1 MSMGEFEFNR
11 KEVQPSWMMPH
22 MWRSNLTGWRP
33 HMRINK
39 NSDYSAWVEVSCVVY

>member
-1 MSMGEFEFNR
+1 MPMGDMRFN
-11 KEVQPSWMMPH
+11 EEQHQPSWMMPH

-39 NSDYSAWVEVSCVVY
+39 NSDYSAWVEVS